1 MKDKL
6 YKKLFKEQKSKS
18 PKQVIAEMILRR
30 QCDHK
35 REGKKGEKPN
45 WETYNVTENGEA
57 KTMAVCSNPLCAC
70 SKKKD
75 AICLDPL
82 DPEEIKE
89 HAKYMINVFEV
100 LKINNL
106 SLAEFGV
113 LLYFADR
120 KNTKSLEDLSY
131 SLWEKGYL
139 TKEVENYSFEVHS
152 FEKLQT
158 ILAESTNED
167 SVNKRAEELADKL
180 RNIYPKG
187 KIPNTNYYYKSNK
200 SDIINKL
207 KTFFNKYGVQY
218 TDEQIINAT
227 QKYVNSFNGNYTY
240 LKLLKYFI
248 WKDERLKGESV
259 QSLLADFIENEN
271 VEDISNSDWTAT
283 LR

>member
-1 MKDKL
+1 MKYFID
-6 YKKLFKEQKSKS
+6 
-18 PKQVIAEMILRR
+18 
-30 QCDHK
+30 
-35 REGKKGEKPN
+35 
-45 WETYNVTENGEA
+45 T
-57 KTMAVCSNPLCAC
+57 
-70 SKKKD
+70 
-75 AICLDPL
+75 
-82 DPEEIKE
+82 
-89 HAKYMINVFEV
+89 EV
-100 LKINNL
+100 LKLNNL

-180 RNIYPKG
+180 RSIYPKG
-187 KIPNTNYYYKSNK
+187 KIPNTNYYYRCNRQ
-200 SDIINKL
+200 DIINKL
-207 KTFFNKYGVQY
+207 TTFFKKYGTQY